1 MKCPRCESTSY
12 RKNGRR
18 NGKQYYL
25 CKNCRKQFFEPA
37 LVNSLKNQLI
47 ADSNGHTQLPLAE
60 ATELSLIE
68 NSLTEKATEEVD
80 QSFALTLVNELLQ
93 TVLSPEWLE
102 SPEFSQFI
110 QKIHQKIE
118 SKTKLDRGISLLLLD
133 VENLKLDIPAE
144 NFLAS
149 ICNYPLQVKIA
160 FANWKNPSNSKQD
173 IELYERGYQLVHV
186 PEGKDSADAKMIA
199 FGAGLSRYYPTVKE
213 ILVCS
218 GDRIL
223 SHLCNELQ
231 NQGMLVYWVRR
242 QSQIL
247 YIENRNTGKFIYYSL
262 PLVTEIPSLEKV
274 VEKIDNLIKS
284 EQESISSRLSDLMAI
299 ANLFQER
306 CNLQF
311 NKKKSTQDDQ
321 ATASSEKINSTEAI
335 NSVEIVSSPKDIGSK
350 EDLEKLLLEIINRMQ
365 SQSPTT
371 NLSVS
376 ILGTELQKVCGQ
388 SPNSIVK
395 KLKLGSN
402 FTKFLQSSTH
412 FTLKPKGK
420 QFEVTK
426 SDK

>member
-18 NGKQYYL
+18 NGKQSYL

-37 LVNSLKNQLI
+37 LLNSPEKQLI

-68 NSLTEKATEEVD
+68 NLLAEKDTERVY
-80 QSFALTLVNELLQ
+80 QSFAVTLVKELLQ

-102 SPEFSQFI
+102 AAEFTQLI
-110 QKIHQKIE
+110 QKIHQNIANE
-118 SKTKLDRGISLLLLD
+118 TKSATGISLLLLD
-133 VENLKLDIPAE
+133 VENLKLDINAE
-144 NFLAS
+144 KFLAS
-149 ICNYPLQVKIA
+149 ICNYPLQAKIA

-173 IELYERGYQLVHV
+173 IELYDRGYQLVHV

-199 FGAGLSRYYPTVKE
+199 FGAGLSRYYSTVKE

-218 GDRIL
+218 GDRIV

-231 NQGMLVYWVRR
+231 NQGMIVYWVRR
-242 QSQIL
+242 QAQLL
-247 YIENRNTGKFIYYSL
+247 YIENRNTGKFIYYSIPQL
-262 PLVTEIPSLEKV
+262 TEIPSLEKV
-274 VEKIDNLIKS
+274 VEQIDNLIKS
-284 EQESISSRLSDLMAI
+284 EQESISSRLRELMAI
-299 ANLFQER
+299 ASLFQER

-311 NKKKSTQDDQ
+311 NQNKPSQDAQSAD
-321 ATASSEKINSTEAI
+321 SSEKINSPELVDA
-335 NSVEIVSSPKDIGSK
+335 VEILSYPQNIDSQ
-350 EDLEKLLLEIINRMQ
+350 EDLEKLLVEIINRMQ

-371 NLSVS
+371 KLTVS
-376 ILGTELQKVCGQ
+376 KLGTELQKVCGQ

-395 KLKLGSN
+395 KLKVGSN
-402 FTKFLQSSTH
+402 FTKFLQSSVQ

-420 QFEVTK
+420 EYEVTK